1 MPAGAAS
8 ASKSMAT
15 ASSMTGASA
24 TASKPAVF
32 TGAASNMVAAG
43 YGLAALGA
51 AVVLL

>member
-8 ASKSMAT
+8 ASKTGT
-15 ASSMTGASA
+15 AASA
-24 TASKPAVF
+24 TSSKPAVF
-32 TGAASNMVAAG
+32 TGAASSNMVAAG